1 MNVEPDLRRDVLQ
14 PDAAER
20 IRGRRRLLRGRL
32 GRTSRRGDHVPA
44 VLEHELERAREAR
57 RRAAVRGCRA
67 VALVRDGLDRPAEP
81 RHDRRGLLTLRGLE
95 ADAHPLDAV
104 VRNDDRPPG
113 RAVDLPPQRREP
125 RAVGPG
131 GRTRAVAAAQRL
143 RLVLEIGDGVL
154 RDPLGRSLVDR
165 RDPLRGLDRDLDEL
179 ARRGRQHLRL
189 RARARRVP
197 CDDQETDEDD
207 GAGQRRGTDG
217 AACAAHGEP
226 AVPAPPAGGLGEQH
240 QHRPRRADDRQRGE
254 DSHLGAE
261 LGRLR
266 REQQRREQ
274 ADRDGVDPAPD
285 LAGRDRLRVG
295 DHEEEEDEDLGRER
309 ENAPEVPVRDRP
321 EVPARGHVV
330 PARREHG
337 DARDEGDP
345 ERDGDVQQPQP
356 PQDREAA
363 ADDDREREREP
374 GPHRP
379 PPELERVGVLRAEQ
393 QEAEHEPE
401 VRGVEDVT
409 ASELDQ
415 VLREQRDGCRGGEDP
430 PAVHAPPV
438 AVLRPGHAED
448 EGDAVSGQERARRP
462 EDHVLAPERDPH
474 LEHRARQ
481 QRDEDLRDRE
491 PELERHLPQDLERD
505 DHGRQVEARVA
516 DVRQQHRI
524 RRASNRQGRLARAG
538 SVHALMVRRDRSR
551 PPDANVPGAP
561 ARDVVLWPTR

>member
-1 MNVEPDLRRDVLQ
+1 M
-14 PDAAER
+14 
-20 IRGRRRLLRGRL
+20 
-32 GRTSRRGDHVPA
+32 
-44 VLEHELERAREAR
+44 
-57 RRAAVRGCRA
+57 
-67 VALVRDGLDRPAEP
+67 
-81 RHDRRGLLTLRGLE
+81 
-95 ADAHPLDAV
+95 
-104 VRNDDRPPG
+104 
-113 RAVDLPPQRREP
+113 
-125 RAVGPG
+125 
-131 GRTRAVAAAQRL
+131 
-143 RLVLEIGDGVL
+143 
-154 RDPLGRSLVDR
+154 
-165 RDPLRGLDRDLDEL
+165 
-179 ARRGRQHLRL
+179 
-189 RARARRVP
+189 
-197 CDDQETDEDD
+197 
-207 GAGQRRGTDG
+207 
-217 AACAAHGEP
+217 
-226 AVPAPPAGGLGEQH
+226 
-240 QHRPRRADDRQRGE
+240 
-254 DSHLGAE
+254 
-261 LGRLR
+261 
-266 REQQRREQ
+266 
-274 ADRDGVDPAPD
+274 
-285 LAGRDRLRVG
+285 
-295 DHEEEEDEDLGRER
+295 
-309 ENAPEVPVRDRP
+309 
-321 EVPARGHVV
+321 PARGHVV

-374 GPHRP
+374 EPHRP

-401 VRGVEDVT
+401 VRRVEDVT

-415 VLREQRDGCRGGEDP
+415 VLREQRDGGRGGEDP

-438 AVLRPGHAED
+438 AVLRPRHAED

-538 SVHALMVRRDRSR
+538 SVHALMVCRDRSR